1 MATLKLEIVTPEE
14 KIYSEDVEMVTLPGS
29 EGELG
34 VYPKHVPLLTT
45 LVPGE
50 LRVLKN
56 GRETAMAIGEG
67 FVEIK
72 ADAVSVLTDMALES
86 EKIDIATAEAAV
98 ERAKAAMKEDQTAR
112 TGGCHSSVAAKSAC
126 PVARQTPPPPRVNEG
141 RSFRAKSRNPVALS
155 FGLQRGILR
164 LRFAPLR
171 MTSPDILG
179 IIAGNGVYPR
189 LLADGARRAGV
200 EKIVAAAFTDET
212 DPVLERHVNVL
223 EWMRVGQLGRLLK
236 FFRSQDIH
244 HAIMAG
250 QIAPKNLF
258 DLRPDLKALMLLGK
272 LKERNAESIFA
283 AIADELAKVEV
294 DLLPATTFLE
304 DSLAR
309 PGLIA
314 GPKLSPR
321 QEHDVEL
328 GWNAA
333 KEIARLDIGQTIII
347 KNGTIVAVEAL
358 EGTNEAIKRG
368 GTLAREGAVMVKVS
382 KPNQDMRFDVPVI
395 GVETVR
401 IAAESGVRVI
411 AVEAG
416 KTLLLERDAVI
427 ALANG
432 SNMSVVAR

>member
-1 MATLKLEIVTPEE
+1 
-14 KIYSEDVEMVTLPGS
+14 
-29 EGELG
+29 
-34 VYPKHVPLLTT
+34 
-45 LVPGE
+45 
-50 LRVLKN
+50 
-56 GRETAMAIGEG
+56 
-67 FVEIK
+67 
-72 ADAVSVLTDMALES
+72 VS
-86 EKIDIATAEAAV
+86 
-98 ERAKAAMKEDQTAR
+98 
-112 TGGCHSSVAAKSAC
+112 SAC
-126 PVARQTPPPPRVNEG
+126 LFQIRCLAP
-141 RSFRAKSRNPVALS
+141 
-155 FGLQRGILR
+155 
-164 LRFAPLR
+164 APLHA
-171 MTSPDILG
+171 LG

-189 LLADGARRAGV
+189 LLADGARGAGV
-200 EKIVAAAFTDET
+200 EKIIAAAFTGET
-212 DPVLERHVNVL
+212 DPTLEQHVELV

-236 FFRSQDIH
+236 FFRSQGIH

-283 AIADELAKVEV
+283 AVADELAKIDI

-304 DSLAR
+304 DSLAQS
-309 PGLIA
+309 GVIA

>member
-1 MATLKLEIVTPEE
+1 LAQP
-14 KIYSEDVEMVTLPGS
+14 
-29 EGELG
+29 
-34 VYPKHVPLLTT
+34 PLH
-45 LVPGE
+45 
-50 LRVLKN
+50 
-56 GRETAMAIGEG
+56 A
-67 FVEIK
+67 
-72 ADAVSVLTDMALES
+72 
-86 EKIDIATAEAAV
+86 
-98 ERAKAAMKEDQTAR
+98 
-112 TGGCHSSVAAKSAC
+112 
-126 PVARQTPPPPRVNEG
+126 
-141 RSFRAKSRNPVALS
+141 
-155 FGLQRGILR
+155 
-164 LRFAPLR
+164 
-171 MTSPDILG
+171 LG

-189 LLADGARRAGV
+189 LLADGARKAGV
-200 EKIVAAAFTDET
+200 VKIVATAFTDET

-223 EWMRVGQLGRLLK
+223 EWMRVGQLGRFLK
-236 FFRSQDIH
+236 FFRSQGIQ

-272 LKERNAESIFA
+272 LKQRNAESIFA
-283 AIADELAKVEV
+283 ALADELAKIDI

-304 DSLAR
+304 DSLAQS
-309 PGLIA
+309 GVIA

-328 GWNAA
+328 GWNVA

-416 KTLLLERDAVI
+416 KTLLLERDAVVD
-427 ALANG
+427 LANCTKISIVG
-432 SNMSVVAR
+432 S

>member
-1 MATLKLEIVTPEE
+1 M
-14 KIYSEDVEMVTLPGS
+14 S
-29 EGELG
+29 
-34 VYPKHVPLLTT
+34 
-45 LVPGE
+45 
-50 LRVLKN
+50 
-56 GRETAMAIGEG
+56 
-67 FVEIK
+67 
-72 ADAVSVLTDMALES
+72 
-86 EKIDIATAEAAV
+86 
-98 ERAKAAMKEDQTAR
+98 
-112 TGGCHSSVAAKSAC
+112 SAC
-126 PVARQTPPPPRVNEG
+126 LFQIRCLAQ
-141 RSFRAKSRNPVALS
+141 
-155 FGLQRGILR
+155 
-164 LRFAPLR
+164 APLHA
-171 MTSPDILG
+171 LG

-200 EKIVAAAFTDET
+200 EKIVAAGFTNET

-223 EWMRVGQLGRLLK
+223 EWMRVGQLGRFLK
-236 FFRSQDIH
+236 FFRSQGIQ

-272 LKERNAESIFA
+272 LKQRNAESIFA
-283 AIADELAKVEV
+283 AVADELAKIDV

-304 DSLAR
+304 DSLAQL
-309 PGLIA
+309 GVIA

-321 QEHDVEL
+321 EEHDVEI
-328 GWNAA
+328 GWNVA

-347 KNGTIVAVEAL
+347 KNGTIVAVEGL

-368 GTLAREGAVMVKVS
+368 GMLAREDAVMIKVS

-416 KTLLLERDAVI
+416 KTLLLERDAII
-427 ALANG
+427 AQANG

>member
-1 MATLKLEIVTPEE
+1 MAQP
-14 KIYSEDVEMVTLPGS
+14 
-29 EGELG
+29 
-34 VYPKHVPLLTT
+34 PLH
-45 LVPGE
+45 
-50 LRVLKN
+50 
-56 GRETAMAIGEG
+56 A
-67 FVEIK
+67 
-72 ADAVSVLTDMALES
+72 
-86 EKIDIATAEAAV
+86 
-98 ERAKAAMKEDQTAR
+98 
-112 TGGCHSSVAAKSAC
+112 
-126 PVARQTPPPPRVNEG
+126 
-141 RSFRAKSRNPVALS
+141 
-155 FGLQRGILR
+155 
-164 LRFAPLR
+164 
-171 MTSPDILG
+171 LG

-189 LLADGARRAGV
+189 LLADAARRAGV

-223 EWMRVGQLGRLLK
+223 EWMRVGQLSRLLK

-283 AIADELAKVEV
+283 AIADELAKIDV

-304 DSLAR
+304 DSLAQ
-309 PGLIA
+309 PGVIA

-321 QEHDVEL
+321 QKHDVEL
-328 GWNAA
+328 GWNVA
-333 KEIARLDIGQTIII
+333 KEIARLNIGQTIVI

-358 EGTNEAIKRG
+358 EGTNESIKRG
-368 GTLAREGAVMVKVS
+368 GKLAREGAVVVKVS

-411 AVEAG
+411 GVEAG